1 MPSPNKNEPQNN
13 FIQRCMSSEKSKRSF
28 PDTKQRVAFCNSQW
42 KKGEA
47 APSGEKHA
55 KDLLNKFGFGSTGHI
70 LNRVQESYADEK
82 AGYPPNCNEGYYEKN
97 GKCVP
102 MGYTE
107 GPTEAG
113 SKYKCPYDDL
123 DTVWTGRTKVILS
136 KPFYLMRCPHG
147 HETLSKSPN

>member
-1 MPSPNKNEPQNN
+1 MPSPRKNEDQSD
-13 FIQRCMSSEKSKRSF
+13 FIQRCMSSEESKRSL
-28 PDTKQRVAFCNSQW
+28 PDTEQRVAFCHSQW
-42 KKGEA
+42 KRKGKGA
-47 APSGEKHA
+47 SW
-55 KDLLNKFGFGSTGHI
+55 HI
-70 LNRVQESYADEK
+70 LNRAEQAHGDEK

-107 GPTEAG
+107 GPTEAA

-123 DTVWTGRTKVILS
+123 DTVWTGRTKTILS
-136 KPFYLMRCPHG
+136 RPFYVMRCPHG